1 MDQIKT
7 LWKKTL
13 KKICS
18 DNQIT
23 DISYK
28 QWFQGLEPLR
38 YQDDFFY
45 ILADNN
51 FIKGIL
57 ENRYKDSIN
66 KALTEVYGTP
76 CQAQIVL
83 NAEEIPPMEEPAD
96 VLREE
101 ITPITYDNGT
111 DGPVSTSLN
120 PKYTFDTF
128 VTGESNRFAY
138 AACRA
143 VSDKP
148 SVVYNPLF
156 LIGGVGLG
164 KTHLM
169 QAIGNHICYNQPDL
183 KVVYVSSEAFTN
195 DFIEAI
201 QNKNNNAFRN
211 KYRKV
216 DVLLIDDI
224 QFLAGREGTQ
234 EEFFHTFNA
243 LYHDNKQI
251 VLTSDRP
258 AREIKDLEERLRSR
272 FEMGLTS
279 DISEPNLETRIAILK
294 KKAESIDTPIPSEV
308 FVTIANTIQSN
319 IRELEGAL
327 TTVEA
332 YSRLRNIPVSVES
345 AQEALRDILK
355 NKEKKELTP
364 NYIKEITAQY
374 FNVTSEDLESK
385 RRHKAVTVP
394 RQIAMYITREITDLS
409 LPKIGEFFGGRDH
422 STVLHSCDKVTKEM
436 ESDQNFKS
444 LIMRIMNEIK
454 S

>member
-1 MDQIKT
+1 MNQIQTLWEKT
-7 LWKKTL
+7 LQ
-13 KKICS
+13 KICL

-38 YQDDFFY
+38 YHEDIFY

-51 FIKGIL
+51 FIKGVL

-66 KALTEVYGTP
+66 SALSETIGTP
-76 CQAQIVL
+76 CQVQILL
-83 NAEEIPPMEEPAD
+83 NTEDMQPAETIPIVNDELPQENFYNGNNG
-96 VLREE
+96 
-101 ITPITYDNGT
+101 PI
-111 DGPVSTSLN
+111 SSSLN

-169 QAIGNHICYNQPDL
+169 QAIGSHICYNQPEL

-251 VLTSDRP
+251 VLSSDRP

-294 KKAESIDTPIPSEV
+294 KKAESIETPIPSEV
-308 FVTIANTIQSN
+308 FVIIANTIQSN

-332 YSRLRNIPVSVES
+332 YSKLRNIPVSVES
-345 AQEALRDILK
+345 AQEALRDVLK

-364 NYIKEITAQY
+364 NYIKEVTAQY

-394 RQIAMYITREITDLS
+394 RQVAMYIIREVTDLS
-409 LPKIGEFFGGRDH
+409 LPKIGDHFGGRDH
-422 STVLHSCDKVTKEM
+422 STVLHSCDKVLNEM
-436 ESDQNFKS
+436 KSDQNFKS
-444 LIMRIMNEIK
+444 LIQRIMNEIK